1 MLLCRLEPSRHRMAH
16 LSLAAPGPGYPS
28 IMPLLRG
35 DIWVLDVSLCT
46 AAAHASAC
54 RALTSCLA
62 YSAILGQPSGG
73 MRRLCIEHYEA
84 AKCLSHQ
91 REPEGIPPDLEGAD
105 RLTSDHMRLCRQH
118 AGKRRLSVLEA

>member
-35 DIWVLDVSLCT
+35 DIWILDVSLCT

-54 RALTSCLA
+54 RALTSLA
-62 YSAILGQPSGG
+62 LRIPLYWV
-73 MRRLCIEHYEA
+73 
-84 AKCLSHQ
+84 SHQ
-91 REPEGIPPDLEGAD
+91 A
-105 RLTSDHMRLCRQH
+105 
-118 AGKRRLSVLEA
+118 V